1 MKRIILLTVA
11 FISFATIM
19 SCSKDDEASLQGK
32 WEYSKQGTVTSG
44 VETLVDYV
52 PVSGCS
58 KNYSM
63 ISASTIMDHAFSG
76 TACTESISDLPYT
89 RNGNTLT
96 VTGEGGTLTFL
107 IKALTSTSLTVY
119 FIDPD
124 SPTVSQVTVF
134 KRIN

>member
-1 MKRIILLTVA
+1 MKRIILLTVT

-32 WEYSKQGTVTSG
+32 WEYLKQGTATNG

-52 PVSGCS
+52 PESGCS
-58 KNYSM
+58 KNYS
-63 ISASTIMDHAFSG
+63 IITTSTIMDHAFSG
-76 TACTESISDLPYT
+76 STCQESISDLPYT

-107 IKALTSTSLTVY
+107 IKKLTSSTLTVY
-119 FIDPD
+119 YIDPN
-124 SPTVSQVTVF
+124 SPTVSQATVF